1 MTAAAPIE
9 IAQSTPAGGAI
20 ARQVME
26 HYALGE
32 VTHCVLMRRGF
43 NHVYEMRFADGLRAV
58 ARLCAERP
66 RGAPNTAYETAMLQ
80 HLKAAGAGVAAPLM
94 ARGGATSVAMPLP
107 EGPRDLVL
115 FEHLPGEGPGES
127 VPDTEATG
135 RGLALLHELAQ
146 GYAGPPSRYRLDL
159 QHLLHAP
166 LEWLCAAPTMDD
178 ALRAGYT
185 ALAGRLAE
193 RITTL
198 LPTLT
203 RVACHGDCHGGNNF
217 VTDGPDGPGGTRVAS
232 FFDFDDAGPGLL
244 AYDLCVYLWNT
255 LPRKVGSVLDE
266 AGLTRWQRYI
276 AGYRSVRPLE
286 PADFDAITGFLPVRQ
301 IWLMGEFAGR
311 IPVWGTQA
319 IPSVYLRKQLEIM
332 EYWESMQTPE

>member
-1 MTAAAPIE
+1 MTIFRPGD
-9 IAQSTPAGGAI
+9 IAQSTPTGSAI
-20 ARQVME
+20 ARMVME

-32 VTHCVLMRRGF
+32 VAHCGLMRHGF
-43 NHVYEMRFADGLRAV
+43 NQVYELRFGDGLRAV

-66 RGAPNTAYETAMLQ
+66 RGAPNTAYETAMLR

-115 FEHLPGEGPGES
+115 FEYLPGQGPGES

-146 GYAGPPSRYRLDL
+146 GYAGPPSRYQLDL
-159 QHLLHAP
+159 QHLLHVP
-166 LEWLCAAPTMDD
+166 LEWLCAAPTMDG

-193 RITTL
+193 RITPL
-198 LPTLT
+198 LPQLA

-217 VTDGPDGPGGTRVAS
+217 VTDGPGGTRVAS

-244 AYDLCVYLWNT
+244 AYDLCVYLWST
-255 LPRKVGSVLDE
+255 LPRKAGGVLDE

-276 AGYRSVRPLE
+276 AGYRSVRPLAA
-286 PADFDAITGFLPVRQ
+286 ADFEAITRFLPVRQ